1 MEWTERP
8 GKRLGFIDFGSD
20 TGTYYNNNIEFPFFN
35 YYLKQKGEPDLSRVF
50 AFEVGSNQ
58 WKTYDQWPPKNIKKG
73 KLFLNA
79 GGKLTFEE
87 PTEKKRKTYDEFI
100 SDPNKPVPF
109 TFRISNTMRAD
120 YMVEDQ
126 RFAARRPDVLVFES
140 DVLTNDI
147 ILAGPITAELYVS
160 TTGTDSDWVVKLI
173 DVLPDDSPYL
183 LLGNYR
189 VEMGGYQMLVRGDV
203 MRGKFRNSYENP
215 QPFTPGQ
222 VTKVVFKLQDVNHR
236 ILKGHKMMVQV
247 QCSWFPLVDRNPQKF
262 VDIYNAKE
270 EDYRKATQRVYH
282 SKKYPSHLEISVLKD

>member
-1 MEWTERP
+1 MH
-8 GKRLGFIDFGSD
+8 
-20 TGTYYNNNIEFPFFN
+20 TG
-35 YYLKQKGEPDLSRVF
+35 
-50 AFEVGSNQ
+50 A
-58 WKTYDQWPPKNIKKG
+58 
-73 KLFLNA
+73 
-79 GGKLTFEE
+79 KLTFEE
-87 PTEKKRKTYDEFI
+87 PTGKKEKTYDEFI

-109 TFRISNTMRAD
+109 TYRICNTMRAD

-147 ILAGPITAELYVS
+147 TLAGPITAELYVS

-173 DVLPDDSPYL
+173 DVFPDDAPDFVKK
-183 LLGNYR
+183 NET

-222 VTKVVFKLQDVNHR
+222 VTKVAFELQDVNHCF
-236 ILKGHKMMVQV
+236 LKGHKIMVQV
-247 QCSWFPLVDRNPQKF
+247 QCSWFPLVDLNPQEF

-270 EDYRKATQRVYH
+270 EDFRKAIQRVYH
-282 SKKYPSHLEISVLKD
+282 SKKYPSHLKILCLRRQGPHGMGDQ